1 MTIVQKYRRCKSF
14 GMDNRKKIQDQ
25 TEIVWGKKH
34 FYVKIAKIKQN
45 PKFVFATFRR
55 LKVITKINETIWLYV
70 CKNINIAPFFQ
81 EYL

>member
-1 MTIVQKYRRCKSF
+1 MGWIIERKYKIKLKLF
-14 GMDNRKKIQDQ
+14 G
-25 TEIVWGKKH
+25 GKNI